1 MNECIYIY
9 QEVVRECVRM
19 VKADA
24 ATFSPA
30 FNENSL
36 STESQKNK
44 IK

>member
-1 MNECIYIY
+1 MYIY
-9 QEVVRECVRM
+9 QEFVRECVHT
-19 VKADA
+19 VKDDK

-36 STESQKNK
+36 STERQKK